1 MKKKF
6 ICIIPARGGSKRIK
20 NKNII
25 SFYGKPIIAHSILT
39 AIKSKI
45 FDRVIIST
53 DSKKIAKIATKYGAE
68 VPFLRPKKLSNDSTI
83 IKNVLKHAIVETN
96 SQKYNYFCCIYPTAP
111 LINSNDLKKA
121 QKKILKHKASALIAI
136 TRFNNHPFRMLKL
149 NKKYIKFY
157 QPAYEK
163 TNTQNVPE
171 FYHDSGSFYFY
182 KTKNFLKSNRVLP
195 KKTIPFLLEKKR
207 SADINTSEDLDL
219 AKALYKK
226 K

>member
-163 TNTQNVPE
+163 TNAQNVPE

>member
-1 MKKKF
+1 
-6 ICIIPARGGSKRIK
+6 
-20 NKNII
+20 
-25 SFYGKPIIAHSILT
+25 
-39 AIKSKI
+39 
-45 FDRVIIST
+45 
-53 DSKKIAKIATKYGAE
+53 
-68 VPFLRPKKLSNDSTI
+68 
-83 IKNVLKHAIVETN
+83 VETN